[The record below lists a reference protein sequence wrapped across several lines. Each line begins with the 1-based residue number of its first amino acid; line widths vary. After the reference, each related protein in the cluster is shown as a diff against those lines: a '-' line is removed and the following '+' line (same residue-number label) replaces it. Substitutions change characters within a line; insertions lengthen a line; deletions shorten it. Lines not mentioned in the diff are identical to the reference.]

1 VTSARHR
8 YATLAAFSL
17 LFAACS
23 DSLSVA
29 DPTEPDGA
37 PSDPVVDAS
46 LDVAVDASVDVEP
59 VADATGDGSVD
70 VSAEVSIDAAADAV
84 LDAAV
89 DASHDVVTPDAV
101 VADAT
106 PRPDAVADATST
118 GPQILSFGTSVSQ
131 LTTGQSVTL
140 LAIVSTPGG
149 VQNLAGGEVTSVDGS
164 KRLGLFTAT
173 TPGSFS
179 FTASFEQLQKGLGVE
194 FVHETE
200 LVLRAVFF
208 SSDGQ
213 RTVRD
218 LSLRLHCDGI
228 SAEPTKRGACGG
240 NACGV
245 IDSNKNCGSCGAVC
259 SRTTACEYLDG
270 KPWCIDN
277 SRRNRARVYRGENS
291 SCDQICVGAGR
302 CLRARVDALFSSTL
316 NSNHHRWPEHAWR
329 ATCAEKTAPISAEL
343 VACTD
348 LALQLR
354 FSDESTSNIGKA
366 HGYGCGPKDVGQR
379 MQFEPAHAKL
389 DCWCGVEPTKG

>member
-1 VTSARHR
+1 VRSVRQGSIAVAVVT
-8 YATLAAFSL
+8 L
-17 LFAACS
+17 LVGACS
-23 DSLSVA
+23 DGLSVA

-37 PSDPVVDAS
+37 PSDSSLETS

-277 SRRNRARVYRGENS
+277 SRRNRAWVTRGEDR
-291 SCDQICVGAGR
+291 SCDQVCVGAGR
-302 CLRARVDALFSSTL
+302 CLHARIDATFP
-316 NSNHHRWPEHAWR
+316 SNAPSHNPWPKHAWN
-329 ATCAEKTAPISAEL
+329 ATCDEKTALISAEL
-343 VACTD
+343 VGCTD

-354 FSDESTSNIGKA
+354 FTDGSAYNFGRV
-366 HGYGCGPKDVGQR
+366 HGYSCVPKDVGQKR
-379 MQFEPAHAKL
+379 QFTPSVATL
-389 DCWCGVEPTKG
+389 NCWCGLEPTKG